1 MGYPLKINLNY
12 GRKMRYSLIA
22 VDVDG
27 TLLNSSSQLSFEN
40 LAAIERLSKRGI
52 TVAPVTGRTYYE
64 IPEAVR
70 NCKYIRYFVYSNGSG
85 IFDKER
91 GTVYSSTVPTDI
103 ARKVFAL
110 LDSYET
116 YIEIYSGCY
125 PHADKSKI
133 NDERLEYYNVPPAFR
148 RIIAKSRK
156 TVEDF
161 DIGLAEEN
169 LKPELFNAFFR
180 DEGERA
186 ECFGKLQKGF
196 PELEIVSSL
205 GNNIEIM
212 NRKTNKGT
220 GTLKLC
226 ELLKISTDE
235 IIALGDSDNDFR
247 LFEIAARR
255 CAVSN
260 AREGLKAMATD
271 IICSNNEHVIEFVE
285 KNILC

>member
-1 MGYPLKINLNY
+1 
-12 GRKMRYSLIA
+12 MRYSLIA
-22 VDVDG
+22 VDIDG

-70 NCKYIRYFVYSNGSG
+70 NCEYIRYFVYSNGSC
-85 IFDKER
+85 IFDKEQ

-133 NDERLEYYNVPPAFR
+133 NDERLEYYNVSPAFR
-148 RIIAKSRK
+148 KIIAKSRK
-156 TVEDF
+156 TVKNF
-161 DIGLAEEN
+161 DSGLAEES

-180 DEGERA
+180 DEGERS
-186 ECFGKLQKGF
+186 ECFQKLQKLF
-196 PELEIVSSL
+196 PDLEIVSSL

-212 NRKTNKGT
+212 NAETNKGT
-220 GTLKLC
+220 GAMKLC
-226 ELLKISTDE
+226 ELMGISADE
-235 IIALGDSDNDFR
+235 IIAIGDSDNDIS
-247 LFEIAARR
+247 LFSVAARR

-260 AREGLKAMATD
+260 ARESLKAVATD